1 MGLHELRGDSTSYG
15 NSLLHFHGK
24 YILSTGYG
32 NLAFIYNTL
41 SIHLMEPNN
50 GIWPSR
56 PSYDKHVGRFRLT
69 TRNLSYI
76 LLRVELKKSKDTLLP
91 TFADE

>member
-1 MGLHELRGDSTSYG
+1 MGLHQLGGDRTSYG
-15 NSLLHFHGK
+15 NSMLHCHGK
-24 YILSTGYG
+24 YVLSTGYG
-32 NLAFIYNTL
+32 NLAFICNSCSL
-41 SIHLMEPNN
+41 HLMEPN